1 MTIQD
6 SIFVQSWTF
15 SAKLSKHKNAFLRII
30 DTQELITLG
39 EVGVITELEEVNA
52 LRQKYGWEEVGVG
65 HELVQKKKK
74 ARKIMEDMQES
85 QLVNSRKEG
94 DEKSGKKGAKTAKDK
109 ADKKPASSSSDNAT
123 KSDKRSGG
131 DKEDKAKRAKTL
143 FFFML

>member
-1 MTIQD
+1 M
-6 SIFVQSWTF
+6 
-15 SAKLSKHKNAFLRII
+15 NNEYRII
-30 DTQELITLG
+30 IIIRWIHSVEEISNSESTK
-39 EVGVITELEEVNA
+39 ELEEVNA